1 MTQSYAQSL
10 TVEEIETNAYVV
22 YKRLRAEEP
31 VAYVPALN
39 SWLVTKWDD
48 VIRLTTDT
56 ETFTAVDKEAPVV
69 RHFGDPAIIHVDGTV
84 HRELRKGIAPHYAAN
99 KVTEYID
106 RIVRPIARECIAA
119 FPENGEVDLLANYFE
134 PISAL
139 TLART
144 FGVMDADVETLRRWF
159 HGLAMGAINFG
170 RDAERTAICEKT
182 KAEINEAFDPIFDA
196 LEAEPND
203 TPISHLLYH
212 GMPEGE
218 RRTRE
223 YVMPTILVTLLGGR
237 QEPGHGAA
245 NTLVGLLEHPD
256 QMALVRSDI
265 ETHLKKAM
273 SEGIRWVAPI
283 GTQGRSPMKDVEI
296 RGVHIPA
303 GATISAVIASANH
316 DEEIYPS
323 GDVFDMTREHKQIA
337 TFGFGPHFCAGKWM
351 SLAQMDLAL
360 RVLLEE
366 FSEIILDQD
375 KPHAFSGWEFRAP
388 NQLYVKLTK

>member
-1 MTQSYAQSL
+1 
-10 TVEEIETNAYVV
+10 
-22 YKRLRAEEP
+22 
-31 VAYVPALN
+31 VPALN

-48 VIRLTTDT
+48 VIRVTTDI
-56 ETFTAVDKEAPVV
+56 ETFTAVDKKAPVV

-106 RIVRPIARECIAA
+106 HIVRPIARECIAA
-119 FPENGEVDLLANYFE
+119 FPENGEIDLLATYFE

-139 TLART
+139 TLTRT
-144 FGVMDADVETLRRWF
+144 FGVMDADIETLRRWF

-218 RRTRE
+218 RRARE
-223 YVMPTILVTLLGGR
+223 YVMPTILVTLLAGM

-265 ETHLKKAM
+265 ETHLKKAV

-296 RGVHIPA
+296 REVHIPA

-351 SLAQMDLAL
+351 SLAQMELAL
-360 RVLLEE
+360 RILLEE
-366 FSEIILDQD
+366 FSEITLDQD

>member
-48 VIRLTTDT
+48 VIRVTTDT